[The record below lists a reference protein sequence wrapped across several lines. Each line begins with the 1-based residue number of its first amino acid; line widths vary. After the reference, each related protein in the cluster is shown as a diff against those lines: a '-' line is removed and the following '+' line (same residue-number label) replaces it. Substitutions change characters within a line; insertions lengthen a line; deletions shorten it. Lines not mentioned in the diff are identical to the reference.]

1 LKEIIFHRQE
11 KLFHIIFDSII
22 MVPKS
27 CLYQIEQKKP
37 QLSEKELL
45 IANFILEEPAR
56 AVNPSLDELSKAI
69 GISDTTL
76 FRFVKKLGYTGY
88 QQFRIALATE
98 ALDPKLGVYDT
109 TELVTDSQ
117 SAVHAVFERNSKA
130 LEQTLQLLDLS
141 AFDQAA
147 RLMSQANSLILFG
160 LGGSST
166 VAQDGY
172 HKFIRTG
179 LPVFA
184 PVDFHMQIMI
194 ASQMSDT
201 SVGLLIS
208 HSGFN
213 KDSLY
218 LAESIKQ
225 SGASLIIL
233 TSQSNS
239 PLVSI
244 ADKVLLCAGQ
254 KSSYASEAFAAR
266 IAQLSVLDA
275 LYLEV
280 MNLVGEPGIKSIQ
293 SMRNAIAG
301 RKL

>member
-1 LKEIIFHRQE
+1 
-11 KLFHIIFDSII
+11 
-22 MVPKS
+22 MAPKS
-27 CLYQIEQKKP
+27 CLYQIEQKKS

-45 IANFILEEPAR
+45 IAEFILQNPAR
-56 AVNPSLDELSKAI
+56 AVNPSLDELSQAI
-69 GISDTTL
+69 GVSDTTL
-76 FRFVKKLGYTGY
+76 FRFVKKLGYSGY
-88 QQFRIALATE
+88 QKFRIALATE

-109 TELVTDSQ
+109 TDPVTDSQ

-130 LEQTLQLLDLS
+130 LEQTLQLLDLQ

-147 RLMSQANSLILFG
+147 KVMSQARSLIFFG
-160 LGGSST
+160 LGGSNT

-172 HKFIRTG
+172 HKFVRTG
-179 LPVFA
+179 LPVIA

-194 ASQMSDT
+194 ASQMIES

-208 HSGFN
+208 HSGYN

-218 LAESIKQ
+218 LAETIKQ
-225 SGASLIIL
+225 STARLIVL
-233 TSQSNS
+233 TSQPNS
-239 PLVSI
+239 PLVSL
-244 ADKVLLCAGQ
+244 ADLVLLCAGQ

-266 IAQLSVLDA
+266 IAQLSVIDA

-280 MNLVGEPGIKSIQ
+280 MNLVGEPGIASIQ